1 MSRQASTGRAL
12 CCGQQAER
20 GGGGGRDTIAT
31 IATNTGSSSSLVQNM
46 ERRCSVF
53 QPEVKHKELSPDT
66 DTDPGHVARGT

>member
-31 IATNTGSSSSLVQNM
+31 NSSVCRIGRGDA
-46 ERRCSVF
+46 ECF
-53 QPEVKHKELSPDT
+53 QPEVAHEELSPDT
-66 DTDPGHVARGT
+66 DTDLGHVARGT